1 MQDNEIEKKKNHKN
15 LRKKIRS
22 PKEALGKKIP

>member
-1 MQDNEIEKKKNHKN
+1 MQDVEIEKKKHKK